1 MPDIRFSIVIA
12 TYNQEGFI
20 REAVESV
27 LRQTHPDKEVIV
39 VDDNSSDGTAAILKT
54 FGDSITLSVLPKNSG
69 VYASRNKGASLARG
83 EYIVFL
89 DGDDV
94 LMPRA
99 LDVYDGC
106 INTRSPKIIIG
117 KVIIFNGKVPE
128 AGTTGVPENI
138 SFVEYP
144 DFFSKDR
151 PAIYNTSA
159 LIVNRSS
166 FQAAGGW
173 TQGIF
178 YQDIQDLLTKMGTA
192 GKLIIILDPATVW
205 YRMHS
210 SNAVHKVHL
219 FVEGIFRLLE
229 KEKSGLYPGG
239 RERRIERF
247 CWYGGLIYY
256 WSKLAIL
263 NGHYRDGFRLISRG
277 WWMVLLSSL
286 RRSMGYMTG
295 RKPVEKLKFK

>member
-1 MPDIRFSIVIA
+1 MPGIRFSIVIA

-20 REAVESV
+20 REAVESA
-27 LRQTHPDKEVIV
+27 LRQTHPGKEVIV

-54 FGDSITLSVLPKNSG
+54 FGDAITLSVLPRNSG
-69 VYASRNKGASLARG
+69 VYASRNEGASLAKG

-99 LDVYDGC
+99 LDVYDRC
-106 INTRSPKIIIG
+106 INACNPKIIIG
-117 KVIIFNGKVPE
+117 RVVIFNGKVPD
-128 AGTTGVPENI
+128 AVPSGVRNL

-159 LIVNRSS
+159 LVVDRSS
-166 FQAAGGW
+166 FRDAGGW
-173 TQGIF
+173 SHGIF

-210 SNAVHKVHL
+210 SNAVHKVPL

-247 CWYGGLIYY
+247 CWYGGLIFY
-256 WSKLAIL
+256 WSKLAIR
-263 NGHYRDGFRLISRG
+263 NGHYREGFRLISRG
-277 WWMVLLSSL
+277 WWMVLLASL
-286 RRSMGYMTG
+286 RRSKVYLKG
-295 RKPVEKLKFK
+295 RKPVEKLNFK